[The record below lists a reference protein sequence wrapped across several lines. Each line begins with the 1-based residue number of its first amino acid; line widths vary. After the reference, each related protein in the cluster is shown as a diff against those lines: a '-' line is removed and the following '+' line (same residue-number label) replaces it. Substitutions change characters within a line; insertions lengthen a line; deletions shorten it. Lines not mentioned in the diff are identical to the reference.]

1 MQLNP
6 EYSNIYNTVF
16 DFFDKKIEILSRK
29 GIFNIIIDPGFG
41 FGKTIDHNFEL
52 LEKLNDFKVFKK
64 PILVGLSRKSM
75 IYKYL
80 SLTPKDA
87 LNGTTTLNT
96 IALEKG
102 ANILRVHDVKEANE
116 CKKLLEKLN

>member
-1 MQLNP
+1 
-6 EYSNIYNTVF
+6 
-16 DFFDKKIEILSRK
+16 
-29 GIFNIIIDPGFG
+29 
-41 FGKTIDHNFEL
+41 
-52 LEKLNDFKVFKK
+52 
-64 PILVGLSRKSM
+64 M

-80 SLTPKDA
+80 NLTPNDS